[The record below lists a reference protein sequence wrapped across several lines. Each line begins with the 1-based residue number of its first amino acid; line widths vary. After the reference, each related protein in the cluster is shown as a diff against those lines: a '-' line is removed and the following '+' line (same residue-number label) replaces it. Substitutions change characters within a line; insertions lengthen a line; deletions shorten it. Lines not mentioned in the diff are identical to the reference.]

1 MTHAMNALELNP
13 DCDLNIAFVEDD
25 YMTELHIKWMDEPG
39 TTDVLSFPMDMPE
52 EPGQAVT
59 LGDIVISPVVAA
71 AQALQQGHSTEHE
84 IYILATHGLLHIIG
98 YDHADKADEKIMF
111 ELQEKIVTDW
121 EKRSCHGAHQIMDAG
136 MDRSSRSMFQAR
148 NQGAPPLQLLGFGSK
163 MVVTGDV
170 TQIDLPNGQNSG
182 LRVIRDIL
190 KDINLVLS

>member
-1 MTHAMNALELNP
+1 MTIEVTNTSGQLVPTTEITSLMTHAMNALELNP

-71 AQALQQGHSTEHE
+71 AQAISQGHSTEHE

-98 YDHADKADEKIMF
+98 YDHADKNEEKVMF
-111 ELQEKIVTDW
+111 DLQEKIVTDW
-121 EKRSCHGAHQIMDAG
+121 EKRS
-136 MDRSSRSMFQAR
+136 
-148 NQGAPPLQLLGFGSK
+148 
-163 MVVTGDV
+163 
-170 TQIDLPNGQNSG
+170 
-182 LRVIRDIL
+182 
-190 KDINLVLS
+190 

>member
-1 MTHAMNALELNP
+1 MTIEVTNTSGQLVPTAEMVSLMTHALNALELNSE
-13 DCDLNIAFVEDD
+13 CDLNISFVEDD

-52 EPGQAVT
+52 EPGEVVT

-71 AQALQQGHSTEHE
+71 AQALTQGHSTEHE

-121 EKRSCHGAHQIMDAG
+121 EKRS
-136 MDRSSRSMFQAR
+136 
-148 NQGAPPLQLLGFGSK
+148 
-163 MVVTGDV
+163 
-170 TQIDLPNGQNSG
+170 
-182 LRVIRDIL
+182 
-190 KDINLVLS
+190 